1 MSGIHLLITA
11 AEFVYCA
18 TCNKGEGFFPS
29 WSIWPSIIAHMNQV
43 QAANLLHIS
52 TQRGSVLVISYFLI
66 SCSLGCSDC
75 NTTNSRYFKQ
85 TLSREWRGTE
95 KDLLD
100 LRASAFPRETKER
113 KMSES
118 EGDALLP
125 LIVVADRLF
134 VILHVCGET
143 PDCPPSLGSET
154 PSVQARIFQRKLTID
169 LIWPKEWWSDLEKD
183 ACHLP

>member
-66 SCSLGCSDC
+66 SCSLGLSDC

-85 TLSREWRGTE
+85 TLSRQWRGTE

-100 LRASAFPRETKER
+100 LRASAFPQRDKR
-113 KMSES
+113 KKDVRKWRKCSS
-118 EGDALLP
+118 ASHSGGRSPLCHSSCVWRDSWLP
-125 LIVVADRLF
+125 TITGVWNSL
-134 VILHVCGET
+134 
-143 PDCPPSLGSET
+143 CPG
-154 PSVQARIFQRKLTID
+154 
-169 LIWPKEWWSDLEKD
+169 
-183 ACHLP
+183 